1 MPMLLLQ
8 LQNPIWTGERGTNM
22 LDGGAPFYDTYQTKD
37 GRYMA
42 VYSPNQEIHLMN
54 SGAIEPQFYAAL
66 LKGLSLR
73 AGDVPS
79 RDDREKWSELRDMFT
94 KKFLEK
100 TQEEWETVFDGTD
113 SCVTPLVPLTPE
125 DNRPIAHLSVSPS
138 LPIED
143 PKVEMLQAGTGTEDV
158 LREWIGWHS
167 GRDYQIDAMGSVT
180 TTSPKL

>member
-1 MPMLLLQ
+1 
-8 LQNPIWTGERGTNM
+8 M
-22 LDGGAPFYDTYQTKD
+22 LDGGATFYDTYQTKD

-180 TTSPKL
+180 TTPPKL